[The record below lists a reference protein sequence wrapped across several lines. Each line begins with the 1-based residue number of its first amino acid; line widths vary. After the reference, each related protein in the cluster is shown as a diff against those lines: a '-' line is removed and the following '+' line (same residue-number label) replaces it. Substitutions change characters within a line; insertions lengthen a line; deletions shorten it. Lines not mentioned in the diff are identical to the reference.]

1 MLFFLF
7 LFFPFCLQEII
18 FTAGNFACHF
28 GLYFILAKKSLQEN
42 QCNIV
47 RHILTFQGDDTQG
60 SIIGYLH
67 G

>member
-7 LFFPFCLQEII
+7 LFYPFCLQEII

-28 GLYFILAKKSLQEN
+28 GLYFILAKKSLREN

-47 RHILTFQGDDTQG
+47 RHYFDFPRR
-60 SIIGYLH
+60 
-67 G
+67 